1 MRIPNDVKVILN
13 KLNKS
18 GYEAY
23 VVGGCVRDSLIGKKP
38 KDWDICTN
46 AKPDETME
54 VFKGFHIIPTGLQH
68 GTITVM
74 LNGEGYEITTYRV
87 DGDYSDGRHPDSVS
101 FTSSLAEDLA
111 RRDFTFNAMAYSE
124 DEGIVDLYGGVEDLK
139 YKRLKCVGNPTERF
153 NEDALR
159 IMRAIRFSSVLGTK
173 IEENTHN
180 AMVELYKN
188 LDKIAKERINVEFSK
203 MLCGKIPMFM
213 LSEYHFIFSYII
225 PEIKPMIGFKQNNP
239 YHWLDVWNHSLHVL
253 FEVKEKDLPLRLA
266 ALFHDIG
273 KPNCYVEDENGVGHF
288 YGHADKSV
296 EITEKVL
303 KRLKYSN
310 DIIEEVLTLI
320 KYHDVQIGL
329 SNKFIRRMLNK
340 MPKETFEKLL
350 VLKKADILGQAN
362 IDREKRLAEVVK
374 IKQMLDDFKM
384 EDECFSLKQLKINGN
399 DLIKM
404 GFKPGK
410 EMGQILNKLF
420 EMVVEEEIENDYEV
434 LKNYVEEVYM
444 V

>member
-1 MRIPNDVKVILN
+1 MKLPVDVKVILN
-13 KLNKS
+13 KLNES

-46 AKPDETME
+46 AKPEETME

-87 DGDYSDGRHPDSVS
+87 DGDYSDGRHPDKVS

-124 DEGIVDLYGGVEDLK
+124 EEGIVDLYGGVEDLK
-139 YKRLKCVGNPTERF
+139 YKRLKCVGNPIERF

-203 MLCGKIPMFM
+203 MLCGKTPMFL

-266 ALFHDIG
+266 ALLHDFG
-273 KPNCYVEDENGVGHF
+273 KPSCYVEGEDGVGHF

-296 EITEKVL
+296 EITEGVL

-310 DIIEEVLTLI
+310 EIIDEVLTLV
-320 KYHDVQIGL
+320 KYHDIQISL

-340 MPKETFEKLL
+340 MSKETFEKLL
-350 VLKKADILGQAN
+350 VLRKADILGQAN
-362 IDREKRLAEVVK
+362 VDREKRLVEVEK
-374 IKQMLDDFKM
+374 IGQMLAEFKM
-384 EDECFSLKQLKINGN
+384 EEECFSLKQLKINGN

-434 LKNYVEEVYM
+434 LKNYVKEVYM
-444 V
+444 A

>member
-1 MRIPNDVKVILN
+1 MQLPQDVLFILDT
-13 KLNKS
+13 LNNS
-18 GYEAY
+18 GFEAY

-46 AKPDETME
+46 AKPKDTME
-54 VFKGFHIIPTGLQH
+54 VFKNYHIIPTGLQH

-87 DGDYSDGRHPDSVS
+87 DGDYSDGRHPDKVS
-101 FTSSLAEDLA
+101 FTSNLSEDLS
-111 RRDFTFNAMAYSE
+111 RRDFTINAMAYSE
-124 DEGIVDLYGGVEDLK
+124 EEGIVDLYGGIKDLK
-139 YKRLKCVGNPTERF
+139 AKEICCVGNPMERF

-159 IMRAIRFSSVLGTK
+159 IMRAIRFSSVLGYK

-180 AMVELYKN
+180 AMIKLYTN
-188 LDKIAKERINVEFSK
+188 LDKIAKERINIEFSK
-203 MLCGKIPMFM
+203 MLCGKTPMY
-213 LSEYHFIFSYII
+213 LLDKYSLIFEYII
-225 PEIKPMIGFKQNNP
+225 PEIKPMIGFNQNNP
-239 YHWLDVWNHSLHVL
+239 YHCLDVWKHSLCVL
-253 FEVKEKDLPLRLA
+253 SEIKDTNLSLRLA

-273 KPNCYVEDENGVGHF
+273 KPFCYTEDDGVGHF

-303 KRLKYSN
+303 KNLKYSN

-320 KYHDVQIGL
+320 KYHDVQISL

-340 MPKETFEKLL
+340 MDENLFNELL
-350 VLKKADILGQAN
+350 ELKKADIIGQSEK
-362 IDREKRLAEVVK
+362 DREKRLKEIEDLK
-374 IKQMLDDFKM
+374 LLLSNFKF

-404 GFKPGK
+404 GIKPGIK
-410 EMGQILNKLF
+410 MGQILNELF
-420 EMVVEEEIENDYEV
+420 EMVVEEKIKNEHDV
-434 LKNYVEEVYM
+434 LRNYVDEVYLN
-444 V
+444 

>member
-1 MRIPNDVKVILN
+1 MRIPKDVKVILN
-13 KLNKS
+13 KLNEF

-23 VVGGCVRDSLIGKKP
+23 VVGGCVRDSLIGKQP

-46 AKPDETME
+46 AKPEQTME

-101 FTSSLAEDLA
+101 FTSSLSEDLA

-139 YKRLKCVGNPTERF
+139 KKRLKCVGNPTERF

-159 IMRAIRFSSVLGTK
+159 IMRAIRFSSVLGCK

-180 AMVELYKN
+180 SMVELYTN

-203 MLCGKIPMFM
+203 MLCGKTPMFM
-213 LSEYHFIFSYII
+213 LNEYQFIFSHII

-253 FEVKEKDLPLRLA
+253 FEVKEKDLALRLA

-273 KPNCYVEDENGVGHF
+273 KPSCYIEGEDGIGHF

-296 EITEKVL
+296 EITEKIM
-303 KRLKYSN
+303 KDLKYSN
-310 DIIEEVLTLI
+310 DMIDEVLTLI
-320 KYHDVQIGL
+320 KYHDMQISL

-350 VLKKADILGQAN
+350 ILKKADILGQAKV
-362 IDREKRLAEVVK
+362 DREKRLGEVDK
-374 IKQMLDDFKM
+374 LGQMLAEFKM
-384 EDECFSLKQLKINGN
+384 EEECFSLKQLKINGN

-404 GFKPGK
+404 GIKPGK

-420 EMVVEEEIENDYEV
+420 EMVIEEEIENDSQV
-434 LKNYVEEVYM
+434 LKNYVERM
-444 V
+444 FLK

>member
-1 MRIPNDVKVILN
+1 MQLPQDVLFILDT
-13 KLNKS
+13 LNNS
-18 GYEAY
+18 GFEAY

-46 AKPDETME
+46 AKPKDTME
-54 VFKGFHIIPTGLQH
+54 VFKNYHIIPTGLQH

-87 DGDYSDGRHPDSVS
+87 DGDYSDGRHPDKVS
-101 FTSSLAEDLA
+101 FTSNLSEDLS
-111 RRDFTFNAMAYSE
+111 RRDFTINAMAYSE
-124 DEGIVDLYGGVEDLK
+124 EEGIVDLYGGIKDLK
-139 YKRLKCVGNPTERF
+139 AKEICCVGNPMERF

-159 IMRAIRFSSVLGTK
+159 IMRAIRFSSVLGYK

-180 AMVELYKN
+180 AMIKLYTN

-203 MLCGKIPMFM
+203 MLCGKTPMY
-213 LSEYHFIFSYII
+213 LLDKYSLIFEYII
-225 PEIKPMIGFKQNNP
+225 PEIKPMIGFNQNNP
-239 YHWLDVWNHSLHVL
+239 YHCLDVWKHSLCVL
-253 FEVKEKDLPLRLA
+253 SEIKDTNLSLRLA

-273 KPNCYVEDENGVGHF
+273 KPFCYTEDDGVGHF

-303 KRLKYSN
+303 KNLKYSN

-320 KYHDVQIGL
+320 KYHDVQISL

-340 MPKETFEKLL
+340 MDENLFNELL
-350 VLKKADILGQAN
+350 ELKKADIIGQSEK
-362 IDREKRLAEVVK
+362 DREKRLKEIEDLK
-374 IKQMLDDFKM
+374 LLLSNFKF

-404 GFKPGK
+404 GIKPGIK
-410 EMGQILNKLF
+410 MGQILNELF
-420 EMVVEEEIENDYEV
+420 EMVVEEKIKNEHDV
-434 LKNYVEEVYM
+434 LRNYVDEVYLN
-444 V
+444 

>member
-1 MRIPNDVKVILN
+1 MKIPSDVKVVLN
-13 KLNKS
+13 RLNAC

-23 VVGGCVRDSLIGKKP
+23 IVGGCVRDSLIGKKP

-46 AKPDETME
+46 AKPEQTME

-124 DEGIVDLYGGVEDLK
+124 EEGIVDLYGGVEDLK
-139 YKRLKCVGNPTERF
+139 LKRLKCVGNPMERF

-159 IMRAIRFSSVLGTK
+159 IMRAIRFSSVLGAK
-173 IEENTHN
+173 IEKNTHN
-180 AMVELYKN
+180 AMMELYKN

-203 MLCGKIPMFM
+203 MLCGKTPMFL
-213 LSEYHFIFSYII
+213 LSEYEPIFSYVI
-225 PEIKPMIGFKQNNP
+225 PEIKPMVGFKQNNP

-253 FEVKEKDLPLRLA
+253 FEVKEKDLALRLA

-273 KPNCYVEDENGVGHF
+273 KPDSYTEEYGVGHF
-288 YGHADKSV
+288 YGHPDKSV
-296 EITEKVL
+296 EITENVL

-310 DIIEEVLTLI
+310 DIINEVLTLI
-320 KYHDVQIGL
+320 KYHDVQISL
-329 SNKFIRRMLNK
+329 SNKFIRKMLNK

-350 VLKKADILGQAN
+350 ILKKADILGQSKK
-362 IDREKRLAEVVK
+362 DREKRLDEVERISK
-374 IKQMLDDFKM
+374 MLADFKM

-410 EMGQILNKLF
+410 EMGVILNKLF
-420 EMVVEEEIENDYEV
+420 EMVVEEQIENDFEI
-434 LKNYVEEVYM
+434 LKDYVERVYLK
-444 V
+444 